1 MRARP
6 PHLTEYRRSRE
17 RIHVGRMRRAAVA
30 AVVLHVLLFVAF
42 APLTHR
48 IPLVRHIGYEGALRV
63 LPEISVQR
71 EIGDVETEEETARGR
86 GADALF
92 RMIETRL
99 VSHPVPARD
108 AAEQEADDYD
118 EEYGDELLEVLDG
131 ALPQPRSRDVV
142 ILKLV
147 KPAYPARSITDG
159 TEGVVEFRVHV
170 TKRGRVARVW
180 LLSSGVDRE
189 MEASGRRALM
199 QWKFQPLLNNGAPA
213 DFLVDQRI
221 RFRLHDTPVVSPHT
235 WGGR

>member
-1 MRARP
+1 M
-6 PHLTEYRRSRE
+6 
-17 RIHVGRMRRAAVA
+17 
-30 AVVLHVLLFVAF
+30 
-42 APLTHR
+42 
-48 IPLVRHIGYEGALRV
+48 
-63 LPEISVQR
+63 
-71 EIGDVETEEETARGR
+71 
-86 GADALF
+86 
-92 RMIETRL
+92 
-99 VSHPVPARD
+99 
-108 AAEQEADDYD
+108 
-118 EEYGDELLEVLDG
+118 
-131 ALPQPRSRDVV
+131 

-199 QWKFQPLLNNGAPA
+199 QWKVQPLLNNGAPA